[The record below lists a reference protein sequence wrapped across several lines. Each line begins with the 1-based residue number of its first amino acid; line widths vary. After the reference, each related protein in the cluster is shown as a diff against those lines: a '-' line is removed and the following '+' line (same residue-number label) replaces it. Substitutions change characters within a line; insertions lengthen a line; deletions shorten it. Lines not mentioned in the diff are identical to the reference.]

1 MSIGLPEPDVEG
13 RLIVANGLN
22 EVVAC
27 SLGEPIH
34 PTGVHGRQSPNSGS
48 SLRRPALNCAPTR
61 SLWREPNTLAAE
73 RLPAAAPDSK
83 PYPDDASLEAV
94 ALPQR
99 DLLVQA
105 RSERPS
111 GGGLHRGGI

>member
-13 RLIVANGLN
+13 CLIEAGGPK

-27 SLGEPIH
+27 SLGETIQ
-34 PTGVHGRQSPNSGS
+34 PTDVPGRQSPNSGS
-48 SLRRPALNCAPTR
+48 SLRHPALNCAPTR

-73 RLPAAAPDSK
+73 RLPVAAPDSK
-83 PYPDDASLEAV
+83 PHPHDASVEAV

-99 DLLVQA
+99 DLLVQVQ
-105 RSERPS
+105 SERPS
-111 GGGLHRGGI
+111 GAGLHRGGI